1 LTVKQEKHLL
11 PRPPHPISLDDALSW
26 DKSSQD
32 KDDKK
37 EVSDKMSSGT
47 SGGGSPLDV
56 VETKLEAT
64 EEPERANDT
73 GRLSLTNRELRN
85 VDFLFENS
93 LLPHIDYIP
102 NSVVVVPSLKFLRTL
117 DLSRNRLDALPGE
130 LFSLCVGLVS
140 LDVSRNQL
148 RGLPKEIS
156 LLVNLSCF
164 NGLSNHFRY
173 IFLPVKEIAEL
184 PALTSLDLR
193 YNRKL
198 KQAAQ
203 VALLAALP
211 ERVVLRCFTPPKE
224 GSKLSAGERD
234 AECLQS
240 QLEPLS
246 TPQLR
251 KRLEKTFGVVLDEEM
266 CHDRNIVMER
276 LLACY
281 FDGRGHP
288 DSPVRT
294 IRYEQGVLLSPET
307 QRDLLAEM
315 EMIQWRSTRERP
327 KVSAECYMILQ
338 RPRADD
344 TTSARG
350 RTEAVKLARYQ
361 RLWDKA
367 VQVMETVDRQ
377 FAARFTALAVTK
389 NFRGSPHIDTLNVGP
404 FYGLSLGDFDGGK
417 ICVECAATLVAEVDT
432 QGRLAKL
439 DGRFPHWVTKYTG
452 TRYSLIY
459 YVTYGEVIPQTTAV
473 FEPPGLEE
481 GMSVWVPPPSFV
493 L

>member
-1 LTVKQEKHLL
+1 MSDEDV
-11 PRPPHPISLDDALSW
+11 W
-26 DKSSQD
+26 GKSSESSLLDAGGTQLVEEEELP
-32 KDDKK
+32 KDAGK
-37 EVSDKMSSGT
+37 
-47 SGGGSPLDV
+47 
-56 VETKLEAT
+56 
-64 EEPERANDT
+64 
-73 GRLSLTNRELRN
+73 LSLTNRELRN
-85 VDFLFENS
+85 VD
-93 LLPHIDYIP
+93 LLLKNTLQPNDASIP
-102 NSVVVVPSLKFLRTL
+102 NNVSLVPSMKLLHTL

-148 RGLPKEIS
+148 RGLPKEIGR
-156 LLVNLSCF
+156 LIKLSYF

-173 IFLPVKEIAEL
+173 TLLPVKDIAEL
-184 PALTSLDLR
+184 PALTLLDLR

-211 ERVVLRCFTPPKE
+211 KRVVLRCFTPPNE
-224 GSKLSAGERD
+224 GSQLSAGERD

-251 KRLEKTFGVVLDEEM
+251 KRLNRTFGVVLNDEVG
-266 CHDRNIVMER
+266 HDRTIVMER

-281 FDGRGHP
+281 SNSSL
-288 DSPVRT
+288 SPNSPARS

-315 EMIQWRSTRERP
+315 EMIQWRPTRERP

-338 RPRADD
+338 RPRPDD
-344 TTSARG
+344 TISARA

-361 RLWDKA
+361 RIWDKA
-367 VQVMETVDRQ
+367 VQVMEAVDKE
-377 FAARFTALAVTK
+377 FADRFTALAVTK

-404 FYGLSLGDFDGGK
+404 FYGLSLGDFDGGN
-417 ICVECAATLVAEVDT
+417 IRVECSATVVAEVDT

-452 TRYSLIY
+452 TRFSLIY

-481 GMSVWVPPPSFV
+481 GMPPWVPPPSFV